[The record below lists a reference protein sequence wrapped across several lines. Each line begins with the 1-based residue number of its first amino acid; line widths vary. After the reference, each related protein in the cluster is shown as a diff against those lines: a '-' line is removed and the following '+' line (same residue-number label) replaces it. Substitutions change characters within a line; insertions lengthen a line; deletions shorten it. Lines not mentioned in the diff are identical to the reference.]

1 LKKIILAAL
10 LCLCFAVPALA
21 EYPVFDLENATVT
34 PNNGTEMPILGIGTY
49 ALSGEQAENS
59 VYWALRDGYHL
70 IDTARIYGNEDGVGR
85 GIRRA
90 IDEGYLNASHA
101 ELTEE
106 EFSTLEESLNQCRF
120 CDHRGLDGFDED

>member
-1 LKKIILAAL
+1 MKKIILAAL
-10 LCLCFAVPALA
+10 LCLCFAVPVLA

-34 PNNGTEMPILGIGTY
+34 PNNGREMPILGIGTY
-49 ALSGEQAENS
+49 ALSGEQAEKS

-85 GIRRA
+85 GIRRT